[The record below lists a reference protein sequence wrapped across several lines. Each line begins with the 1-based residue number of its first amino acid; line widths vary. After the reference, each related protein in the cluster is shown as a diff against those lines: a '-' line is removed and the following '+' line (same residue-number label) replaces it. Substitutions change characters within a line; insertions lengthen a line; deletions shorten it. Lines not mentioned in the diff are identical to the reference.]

1 MTGRAMPWNN
11 KPSGQQKEDAQAARD
26 LAEKQKILTA
36 QQERELTQNKKK
48 LQARQIAM
56 LRSRFGVAGG
66 GGGGGGAAAGGGLQ
80 SMSDTSSSLFARIT
94 GN

>member
-1 MTGRAMPWNN
+1 MTGRAMPWNH
-11 KPSGQQKEDAQAARD
+11 KPSGQEKEDAQTARD
-26 LAEKQKILTA
+26 LAEKNKNLLA

-56 LRSRFGVAGG
+56 LRSRFGVSGG
-66 GGGGGGAAAGGGLQ
+66 GGGMSTPSGGALQ
-80 SMSDTSSSLFARIT
+80 SMSDSAGSLFSRIT